1 MADHNH
7 NHTKNHSCD
16 RDPEFVKHNDAVIH
30 FNPLSVQAGIV
41 TTYIVYNTTI
51 VAGSAAAVTANTGL
65 RLIGLAASMG
75 ATYVAGPLA
84 GASVASV
91 SSYISQITH
100 ANIKSG
106 TEIAAIASSVVAGT
120 GTLLALTASGYA
132 ISGLAKLT
140 KQTADFI
147 SEIPQKIKEQH
158 QHCQPCTIEIQTNDT
173 TDIPDCLLIDVVDE
187 KNTSKQ

>member
-1 MADHNH
+1 
-7 NHTKNHSCD
+7 
-16 RDPEFVKHNDAVIH
+16 VKFSDTESLIH

-41 TTYIVYNTTI
+41 TTYIVYNTTL

-91 SSYISQITH
+91 SSYISQITQ

-106 TEIAAIASSVVAGT
+106 TEIVAIASSVVAGT

-132 ISGLAKLT
+132 ISGLANLT
-140 KQTADFI
+140 KQTAEFI

-158 QHCQPCTIEIQTNDT
+158 QHCQPCTIQITNEDQSDCILVDVDDVPTKKNSIQ
-173 TDIPDCLLIDVVDE
+173 
-187 KNTSKQ
+187 